1 VGHISDG
8 CCRSESPT
16 ISTSGGLFQPTSSP
30 TANGTR
36 RCKVRRYLGPRT
48 SEALLPHGHVLTCTL
63 CCPGRSLDR
72 LRRRCRDGRATWLR
86 WRVNVRRHWPLPAPA
101 AAARVRCA
109 PSCDANRAHA
119 HMHLTTTDPHE
130 LDPPAAR
137 CASLAATP
145 LMAHASSL
153 AAPPQAARKSAAQ
166 GGRHSSRSGC
176 CSYSRC
182 TRTRTRA
189 GSCGRHRCFPLG
201 VRARAW
207 RRPQLAARKALARA
221 AIGLRLAPSQHGP
234 TGDADG
240 GDGTAL
246 GPPRAVPMIAGSWIV
261 PLVNDAHGR
270 DGRFDTVTLCGEH
283 AHCHWAMDSHP
294 AVQN

>member
-1 VGHISDG
+1 MGHISDG

-36 RCKVRRYLGPRT
+36 RCKVRRSLGPRT

-86 WRVNVRRHWPLPAPA
+86 WRANVRRHWPLPAPA

-189 GSCGRHRCFPLG
+189 GSCGRVRVPAAADATAASPSGC
-201 VRARAW
+201 VRARGAGRSSQRA
-207 RRPQLAARKALARA
+207 RRLPVP
-221 AIGLRLAPSQHGP
+221 PSGCVSRPHN
-234 TGDADG
+234 
-240 GDGTAL
+240 TA
-246 GPPRAVPMIAGSWIV
+246 
-261 PLVNDAHGR
+261 PLVMLVVGMVR
-270 DGRFDTVTLCGEH
+270 L
-283 AHCHWAMDSHP
+283 
-294 AVQN
+294 